1 MASRLYQ
8 GIGIKIENNNY
19 NIWGRRYY
27 LSLFEKLVKSIF
39 VLFEV
44 LFVKNLKENKKLEK
58 YINKLFLN
66 LANHIVIK
74 KKNMT

>member
-1 MASRLYQ
+1 MCQKVNVAPYA
-8 GIGIKIENNNY
+8 ITDYCENNNY

-58 YINKLFLN
+58 YINKTLFKLS
-66 LANHIVIK
+66 K
-74 KKNMT
+74 SYCD